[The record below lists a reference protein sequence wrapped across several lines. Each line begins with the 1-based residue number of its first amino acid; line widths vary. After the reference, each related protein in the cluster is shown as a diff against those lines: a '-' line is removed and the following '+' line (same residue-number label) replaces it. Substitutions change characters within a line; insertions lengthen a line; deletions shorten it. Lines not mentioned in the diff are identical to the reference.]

1 MTAIS
6 NYVAQNFGAGRW
18 DRIRQGVR
26 ACLIQ
31 TEAFNLIMCIGI
43 LLLRHPIVRM
53 FLSDPTKEIYHYS
66 DMYLTIVAPFTLCL
80 DCWQYTVHPSRAC
93 RMAKHLLL
101 HV

>member
-31 TEAFNLIMCIGI
+31 TEAFNLIMCC
-43 LLLRHPIVRM
+43 LLYT
-53 FLSDPTKEIYHYS
+53 SDAADE
-66 DMYLTIVAPFTLCL
+66 
-80 DCWQYTVHPSRAC
+80 
-93 RMAKHLLL
+93 
-101 HV
+101 